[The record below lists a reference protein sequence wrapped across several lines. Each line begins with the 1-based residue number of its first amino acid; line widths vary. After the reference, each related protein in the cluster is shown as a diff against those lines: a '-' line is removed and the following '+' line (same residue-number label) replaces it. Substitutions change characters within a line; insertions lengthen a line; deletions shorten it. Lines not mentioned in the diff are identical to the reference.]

1 MTNHI
6 SGPTIKDTRS
16 RMPKPRPAFK
26 VWLETD
32 EGYVFGPGVYSLL
45 KKIEETGTLKESAEA
60 LGMSY
65 RYAWGLLR
73 KAEERLGEP
82 LVTAHKGGRS
92 GGGGAELTGVG
103 RGFIEDFERMRRA
116 VSRASEAG
124 LEDES
129 RATLNEVRGF
139 VEACSSE
146 GGWAEV
152 SIVLKELTSLELKF
166 PADSLSGEMLRPGD
180 EVSALIRTSAE
191 WVRRKRA

>member
-1 MTNHI
+1 V
-6 SGPTIKDTRS
+6 
-16 RMPKPRPAFK
+16 PKPRPAFK

-92 GGGGAELTGVG
+92 GGGGAELTSVG
-103 RGFIEDFERMRRA
+103 RGFIGDFERMRRA

-146 GGWAEV
+146 GEWAEV
-152 SIVLKELTSLELKF
+152 SIVLKEPTRLELSF
-166 PADSLSGEMLRPGD
+166 PVDYLSGDCPSPG
-180 EVSALIRTSAE
+180 EEASILIRTIVES
-191 WVRRKRA
+191 VRRKGD